1 MEALCSF
8 AASSSFS
15 RIPKSS
21 FSTHYDYCIKL
32 HYSNGCSTTRLS
44 MVVPCMSGKKSHSPS
59 CSSTF
64 LYEKFIEFA
73 LEETKCYTPLLPSPL
88 QTKFSTLLAMDGNTE
103 LEMSSFESTKLRLWR
118 NLSIKGKKNE
128 GGVQVMDFAVFPKP
142 EFDLPIFCANF
153 FSVADI
159 NIVVLDLNPLYNVIN
174 EKGYKEKYYIGLI
187 HLAAKY
193 AELLPWGGKLTAESL
208 QFFSPI
214 VIWTK
219 FSSCPEKYDALF
231 SAFKDYYKAFLE
243 LMHQAEEE
251 TDVSRIRR
259 NRAAQHKYL
268 TWRTEKDPGHGMLS
282 RLIGESMAKEVIS
295 GFLFN
300 GVLDLGSATFNEY
313 FPEYKC
319 EDGSIS
325 VKRSMIGKSY
335 EKRPWNAN
343 GEFIGDNRDNT
354 S

>member
-1 MEALCSF
+1 
-8 AASSSFS
+8 
-15 RIPKSS
+15 
-21 FSTHYDYCIKL
+21 
-32 HYSNGCSTTRLS
+32 
-44 MVVPCMSGKKSHSPS
+44 MSGKKSHSPS

-88 QTKFSTLLAMDGNTE
+88 QTKFSTLLAMNGNTE
-103 LEMSSFESTKLRLWR
+103 LEMSSFESTKLRLLR

-128 GGVQVMDFAVFPKP
+128 
-142 EFDLPIFCANF
+142 
-153 FSVADI
+153 DI

-174 EKGYKEKYYIGLI
+174 EKGYKEKYFIGLI